1 MLRGSWEILERKL
14 TWSHGSG
21 RVQPETTKARQKSG
35 HNQMMMMA
43 AAMVGGGNRIWRQ
56 QLSSIVLSRGGFKT
70 ETQEETVRK
79 D

>member
-43 AAMVGGGNRIWRQ
+43 AVVGGGNRIWRQ